1 MSYGSLLSLAIHY
14 FHIYFILLI
23 EYKLVVL
30 IRLPTCEYLI
40 MRDPVGKSVV
50 FVGPMGTKKN
60 YEFFYKKMEGRTEH
74 NGIQL
79 QNYYKLSKNTVHY
92 YRVLF
97 IKVYYNKLLSIYLYQ
112 RM

>member
-1 MSYGSLLSLAIHY
+1 
-14 FHIYFILLI
+14 
-23 EYKLVVL
+23 
-30 IRLPTCEYLI
+30 
-40 MRDPVGKSVV
+40 MRVPVGKSVV
-50 FVGPMGTKKN
+50 FFGPMGTKKN

-97 IKVYYNKLLSIYLYQ
+97 IKVYYNKLLFIYLYQ